1 MELVG
6 GTSLCTMGWGVEHM
20 RKTPRYVMWLS
31 KRLLLL
37 YPKTF
42 RRQYGEEYLAAA
54 EHRWNMESRDG
65 AGRFAG
71 MRTVVALLSDAMTSA
86 PAARWRAWVAP
97 PLTSGRGER
106 RDPRM
111 SVLVQGLIADIRLAV
126 RALVRRPSYT
136 VLVVATLGLG
146 IGVSAAVFGVLD
158 RVILRPLPY
167 PDADRFV
174 YLSMLNPA
182 RGWNFAPFNVLIGRW
197 REGSKTIERMET
209 YRQTSAVLRSEAE
222 AAQIVDVT
230 AMSGGL
236 PGMLGVRPL
245 LGRLIGESDA
255 PSGSVPTVM
264 VSERHWEGAW
274 GGDAGVVGRT
284 VVLNDTIFT
293 VAGVWPEAAR
303 LDYEGSPPFFRVV
316 PPEEEAPLGDLT
328 LVLAR
333 MTQGV
338 TPSDVEAELSALMR
352 GMEAPPNSILESWLS
367 TSDLRPVVNPPY
379 GRLGDPYVRGLW
391 MVFAGG
397 IVLLVVAVANAANLV
412 LGRSASRTGEI
423 GIRLALGGSGARL
436 VRLFFAESALLA
448 GMGMLAGFVV
458 AFFVEHGLARL
469 EPGRLVPAGATGLQG
484 RATLFAFALAATTAV
499 LCALVPLLHVRTGN
513 LRARLAGSGST
524 RDVAHPSRLRG
535 FLIGAQSALAVM
547 LITGAALVGRS
558 FASLLDVDVGLDLDH
573 IAVLAVRAPSSI
585 ADSEEALDAF
595 FTPIE
600 AALRAIPGVLGITT
614 APNPP
619 LAYSLRGGLPF
630 LDGEPEPVLDGT
642 EFVSSI
648 GVQPGHFDVAGIP
661 ILRGRDFHDAERG
674 VIIVN
679 EAFAR
684 TRASDVLGR
693 SLRFS
698 GDTISRTII
707 AVAGNVRSWGLDDAD
722 DRIQLYYPGSTTRS
736 DYTRFLLRTSG
747 PPAPV
752 LRAARARLANLY
764 PDVPLREART
774 GPELIRE
781 RTARIRFVAFL
792 LGAFAVLGIV
802 FAITGVYGAVAL
814 DVSRRAR
821 EVSVRIALGASHH
834 HVRSGVLRRGLR
846 PVLPGALAGTVA
858 ALWAGPLLESV
869 LFRVHARDPLSI
881 VAALVLLIAAAA
893 AACLLPA
900 RRASRIDPATALRA
914 T

>member
-1 MELVG
+1 MSEFIREL
-6 GTSLCTMGWGVEHM
+6 M
-20 RKTPRYVMWLS
+20 
-31 KRLLLL
+31 
-37 YPKTF
+37 
-42 RRQYGEEYLAAA
+42 
-54 EHRWNMESRDG
+54 
-65 AGRFAG
+65 
-71 MRTVVALLSDAMTSA
+71 
-86 PAARWRAWVAP
+86 
-97 PLTSGRGER
+97 
-106 RDPRM
+106 
-111 SVLVQGLIADIRLAV
+111 ADIRHAA
-126 RALVRRPSYT
+126 RSLVRRPSYT
-136 VLVVATLGLG
+136 ALVVATLGLG
-146 IGVSAAVFGVLD
+146 IGASAAVFGALD

-167 PDADRFV
+167 PDAERFV
-174 YLSMLNPA
+174 YLSMLNQA
-182 RGWNFAPFNVLIGRW
+182 RGWNFAPFSELIGRW
-197 REGSKTIERMET
+197 REGAKTIERIET
-209 YRQTSAVLRSEAE
+209 YRQTSAILRDEAQ
-222 AAQIVDVT
+222 ATQIVDVT
-230 AMSGGL
+230 AMSGGM

-245 LGRLIGESDA
+245 VGRLIGESDA
-255 PSGSVPTVM
+255 APGSVPAVM
-264 VSERHWEGAW
+264 VSERYWRGAW
-274 GGDAGVVGRT
+274 GGAARVVGRT

-303 LDYEGSPPFFRVV
+303 LDYEGSPSFFRVV
-316 PPEEEAPLGDLT
+316 PAEEESPLGDLT

-333 MTQGV
+333 KARGV
-338 TPSDVEAELSALMR
+338 MASDVEAELSALMR

-367 TSDLRPVVNPPY
+367 NNDLRAVVDPPY
-379 GRLGDPYVRGLW
+379 GLLGDPYVRGLW

-397 IVLLVVAVANAANLV
+397 IVLLVVAVFNTANLV
-412 LGRSASRTGEI
+412 LGRSASRSGEI
-423 GIRLALGGSGARL
+423 AIRLALGGSGSRL

-458 AFFVEHGLARL
+458 AVFVEQSLARL
-469 EPGRLVPAGATGLQG
+469 EPGRLVPPGATGLQG
-484 RATLFAFALAATTAV
+484 RATLFAFALATTTAV
-499 LCALVPLLHVRTGN
+499 LCALVPLLHARTGN
-513 LRARLAGSGST
+513 LRARLAGGGST
-524 RDVAHPSRLRG
+524 RDIAHPSRLRG
-535 FLIGAQSALAVM
+535 FLIGAQSALAVL

-619 LAYSLRGGLPF
+619 LAYSVRGGLPF

-642 EFVSSI
+642 EFVSST
-648 GVQPGHFDVAGIP
+648 GVQPGHFDVTGIP

-679 EAFAR
+679 DAFAR
-684 TRASDVLGR
+684 TRAGDVLGR
-693 SLRFS
+693 SLRFP

-707 AVAGNVRSWGLDDAD
+707 AVAGDVRSWGLEDAD
-722 DRIQLYYPGSTTRS
+722 DRIQLYYPASTTRS
-736 DYTRFLLRTSG
+736 AYTRLLLRTSG
-747 PPAPV
+747 PPSPV
-752 LRAARARLANLY
+752 LRAARARMANLF
-764 PDVPLREART
+764 PGVPLREART

-792 LGAFAVLGIV
+792 LGAFAALGVV
-802 FAITGVYGAVAL
+802 FAITGVYGAVTL

-846 PVLPGALAGTVA
+846 PVLLGAIAGTLA

-869 LFRVHARDPLSI
+869 LFRVHARDPLSLA
-881 VAALVLLIAAAA
+881 VALVLLIAAAA

-900 RRASRIDPATALRA
+900 RRASRVDPATALRA